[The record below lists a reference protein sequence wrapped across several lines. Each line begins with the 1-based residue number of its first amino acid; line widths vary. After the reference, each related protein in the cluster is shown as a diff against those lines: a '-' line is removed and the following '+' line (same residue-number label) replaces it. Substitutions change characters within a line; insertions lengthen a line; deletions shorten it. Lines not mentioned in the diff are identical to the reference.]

1 MTLEEGFGIMNQRLR
16 LGLMLIC
23 VAVVIFFWS
32 IWLVSWTYNAF
43 STHCDTVDLWS
54 KNGVTGIVLMLIGTI
69 LFSVGMFFVATSDR
83 EPDSEQEQSEKTG

>member
-43 STHCDTVDLWS
+43 STHCDTVDLW
-54 KNGVTGIVLMLIGTI
+54 LMLIGTI